1 MATPKQCT
9 LCVGRGPDEVIR
21 KRLSFL
27 RMYTLT
33 SGLRRTPHR
42 HVPSGAIGGRLFHL
56 RVGSNK
62 TARSAYLRVKF
73 HLGLF
78 FRSSLRLEM
87 FKTNWWTRLE
97 WFWLPGM
104 PDRRS
109 RKLKQ
114 ARRLPTALQL
124 RTFARTDHS
133 LAKRTPKWQSA
144 SGRSVKTFTSLQTK
158 RCLDPRRENPPDL
171 VRGRSQQ
178 AAKPAF
184 LGGGGMLQHQFLAL
198 RTLHRIALA
207 LPWPSPG
214 GRSGPFDV
222 PARLTS
228 GAILASRV
236 HPWRS
241 GLTVGHGDAARREQE
256 GQLVE
261 PGRENP
267 PALDRDRP
275 IPTDD
280 TPETSAAAAAAI
292 FSRAKGRQA
301 PTPSLLG
308 NGGLFLRRPFALW
321 TLDSIPLTLPPP
333 SSGGRSGPF
342 AVLARSSLGPI
353 LARRVRPL
361 RSRLTVGHGDVTR
374 RGREGQ
380 WVESWRENPP
390 ALDRSRPIAG
400 NDTPE
405 TSAVAGAAIFS
416 GAKARQAAMPRL
428 LGSGRF
434 FLQRPFALRTL
445 DPIPLSLPPP
455 SPGGRCGPFA
465 VPARSTLEPILGPR
479 VHPWRSGS
487 PVEAG
492 LGEPGEQ
499 WLDQGRENSP
509 ILDRSRPI
517 AAGDTPDALA
527 AATTAVS
534 SRAKGWRAAM
544 PVLSGGGGLLHRR
557 AFSLRASNQTMLR
570 LPGPDMRGLKE
581 SDQNLQ
587 GDLPAA
593 GDTSPPRLVHVERS
607 AGSIPRQSEAKPA
620 EAGEERS
627 RSYSMAEPGFARRK
641 AGAITDLKAATRRDI
656 QTVAQQVYELIVDRV
671 RREKERLGC

>member
-21 KRLSFL
+21 KRLSYL

-73 HLGLF
+73 HLGLFF

-124 RTFARTDHS
+124 RTFARTDYS

-178 AAKPAF
+178 AAKP
-184 LGGGGMLQHQFLAL
+184 
-198 RTLHRIALA
+198 
-207 LPWPSPG
+207 
-214 GRSGPFDV
+214 
-222 PARLTS
+222 
-228 GAILASRV
+228 
-236 HPWRS
+236 
-241 GLTVGHGDAARREQE
+241 E
-256 GQLVE
+256 
-261 PGRENP
+261 
-267 PALDRDRP
+267 
-275 IPTDD
+275 
-280 TPETSAAAAAAI
+280 
-292 FSRAKGRQA
+292 
-301 PTPSLLG
+301 
-308 NGGLFLRRPFALW
+308 
-321 TLDSIPLTLPPP
+321 
-333 SSGGRSGPF
+333 
-342 AVLARSSLGPI
+342 PI
-353 LARRVRPL
+353 LA
-361 RSRLTVGHGDVTR
+361 
-374 RGREGQ
+374 
-380 WVESWRENPP
+380 
-390 ALDRSRPIAG
+390 
-400 NDTPE
+400 
-405 TSAVAGAAIFS
+405 
-416 GAKARQAAMPRL
+416 
-428 LGSGRF
+428 
-434 FLQRPFALRTL
+434 
-445 DPIPLSLPPP
+445 
-455 SPGGRCGPFA
+455 
-465 VPARSTLEPILGPR
+465 PR

-641 AGAITDLKAATRRDI
+641 AGAITDLKAATRWDI

-671 RREKERLGC
+671 RREKERLGR